1 MGIVIKNGYTW
12 QENGDFVC
20 RDLFV
25 EGGVLVPDC
34 TPDEVID
41 ATGLYV
47 CPGLVDVH
55 THGRI
60 GHDFCTASESELA
73 EMAADY
79 AANGVTAL
87 TPAFASDS
95 LENWQKAATRVAKSG
110 LPAFVGLHL
119 EGRYLAPTKRGAHAA
134 ELLALPNAAEVLE
147 LAARIAPLP
156 MRVTYAPELDAD
168 GSFAAALRGADVSL
182 SMGHTDADYAS
193 AMTAIERGVEAA
205 SHLFNAMPPLHH
217 REGGPVAAALTED
230 IFAELICDGVHV
242 APEMVKLA
250 LRAKGEKLV
259 LISDSMCATGCSD
272 GEYFIAGLPV
282 IVKNGKAVTVEGALA
297 GSTANLLDEVR
308 NLATFGGIS
317 FGKALYAATAAPA
330 ALLHMSGKL
339 GSLQSGARAD
349 LMLLSPDA
357 IGTLGARP
365 ARVMQA
371 GNWCV

>member
-60 GHDFCTASESELA
+60 GHDFCAASESELA

-168 GSFAAALRGADVSL
+168 GSFAATLRGADVSL
-182 SMGHTDADYAS
+182 SMGHTDADYAT

-250 LRAKGEKLV
+250 LRAKGERLV

-272 GEYFIAGLPV
+272 GEYSIAGMP
-282 IVKNGKAVTVEGALA
+282 VTVKDGRALTSEGAIA
-297 GSTANLLDEVR
+297 GSTLNLFDGMK
-308 NLATFGGIS
+308 NLMAFAGASLEDAI
-317 FGKALYAATAAPA
+317 AAATMTPA
-330 ALLHMSGKL
+330 RMVGIDQTVGSIETGK
-339 GSLQSGARAD
+339 RAD
-349 LMLLSPDA
+349 LLVLDAGLDLL
-357 IGTLGARP
+357 
-365 ARVMQA
+365 RVFCEGREVGGVA
-371 GNWCV
+371 E